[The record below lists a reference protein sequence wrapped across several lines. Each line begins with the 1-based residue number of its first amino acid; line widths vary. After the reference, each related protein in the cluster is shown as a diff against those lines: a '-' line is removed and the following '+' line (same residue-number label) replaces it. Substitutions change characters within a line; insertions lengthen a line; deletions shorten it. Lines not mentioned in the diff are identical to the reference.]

1 MSNFIDNHKEHKE
14 LFEGATLTIGQ
25 IHKYLVTAENVYRKN
40 DYEPKNIYR
49 WWIKEKEKSIDELEE
64 KTRTILDLLEE
75 FRDQMEKLN
84 KLTNFN
90 SYSEIIHHLN
100 TFTEEHSRII
110 NELLLYVEF
119 LNKKDIIAL
128 YMLYYWDIWRS
139 GKNDMISRRRDEIP
153 QNDPKFDEYCVEFAV
168 GVKDGHGTLIYEKIM
183 GDIYSNIAD
192 SVNLEFTSQ
201 RSLPDISNQII
212 LPAGLK
218 IISNYSL
225 FFSNL
230 RKCMRKILEKID
242 EYWNKDYPEVK
253 LEVQINE
260 IKNEIFRMISEDTRT
275 KKQFNAV
282 LDYLLSIYGSHQVEP
297 FFKTG
302 EKVKEKQFHQKV
314 YRLLYSRF
322 GEKIEDH
329 KKVGKGD
336 IDFLIYNYPLDVKV
350 EIHKQ
355 DIEQIYFAHKDQL
368 KLYCYL
374 RKAKIGFL
382 FVYDNTKKTPNFSRK
397 DFDVY
402 EEENSIIIVI
412 LLRGNFPYPSTFK
425 RNS

>member
-1 MSNFIDNHKEHKE
+1 MSIFIDTNKEHKE
-14 LFEGATLTIGQ
+14 LFEGATITIGK
-25 IHKYLVTAENVYRKN
+25 IHKYLVTAENVYKKK
-40 DYEPKNIYR
+40 DYRPINIYR
-49 WWIKEKEKSIDELEE
+49 WWIKEKEKNIDKLEE
-64 KTRTILDLLEE
+64 ETRTILDLLEE
-75 FRDQMEKLN
+75 FRNQMEKLN
-84 KLTNFN
+84 KFLNFN

-100 TFTEEHSRII
+100 TFTEEHSKII
-110 NELLLYVEF
+110 NKLLLYVEF
-119 LNKKDIIAL
+119 LNKKDNIAL
-128 YMLYYWDIWRS
+128 NMLYHSDIWRS
-139 GKNDMISRRRDEIP
+139 DKNDMVSRGQDDIP
-153 QNDPKFDEYCVEFAV
+153 QNDPKYDEYCTEFAV
-168 GVKDGHGTLIYEKIM
+168 GVKDGHGSSVYDRVWI
-183 GDIYSNIAD
+183 DIYGDYCD
-192 SVNLEFTSQ
+192 SVDQEFS
-201 RSLPDISNQII
+201 SEPPDFSKQII
-212 LPAGLK
+212 ERSSGK
-218 IISNYSL
+218 IIKNYSL

-242 EYWNKDYPEVK
+242 EYWNKDYHEVK

-260 IKNEIFRMISEDTRT
+260 IKNEIFSRISEDTRT

-282 LDYLLSIYGSHQVEP
+282 LDKLLSLYGSHQVEP

-302 EKVKEKQFHQKV
+302 IKVKEPQFHQKV
-314 YRLLYSRF
+314 YRLLYSHF

-329 KKVGKGD
+329 KKVAKGD

-355 DIEQIYFAHKDQL
+355 DIEQIYLAHKDQL
-368 KLYCYL
+368 SLYCYL
-374 RKAKIGFL
+374 RKEKIGFL

-402 EEENSIIIVI
+402 KDENSLIIVI